1 MENLKSIKKC
11 LIAQA
16 QAQMGNLQEVD
27 AEELGE
33 VIDMI
38 KDIEEAIYYCTITK
52 AMEKSKED
60 SNQTQPVNNTY
71 YYASDR
77 MPMPPYYEDWDYN
90 RDIDRNMGRMYY
102 SSKSDGRN
110 SSDGSRGGMSDGSSN
125 SSSRNGSNSSNYYVE
140 RELPLEFRDQREGR
154 SPRSRRMYMESK
166 EMHMGKEK
174 RMKELEQ
181 YLQELSTDITE
192 MIEDASPEE
201 KQMLQKKIAVL
212 ATKVN
217 V

>member
-1 MENLKSIKKC
+1 MENLKSMKQC

-16 QAQMGNLQEVD
+16 QSQMGNLQQVD

-38 KDIEEAIYYCTITK
+38 KDLEEAIYYCTITK
-52 AMEKSKED
+52 AMEKSEKE
-60 SNQTQPVNNTY
+60 QTQPISNTY
-71 YYASDR
+71 YYTPTH
-77 MPMPPYYEDWDYN
+77 MPMPYYEE
-90 RDIDRNMGRMYY
+90 RDLDRNYGRMYY
-102 SSKSDGRN
+102 STSMGQGN
-110 SSDGSRGGMSDGSSN
+110 SSGGQGGMNNGNSN
-125 SSSRNGSNSSNYYVE
+125 SSSGNGGSGSNYYSE
-140 RELPLEFRDQREGR
+140 RDLPLEFRDQREGR

-166 EMHMGKEK
+166 EMHLGKEK
-174 RMKELEQ
+174 QMKELEH

-192 MIEDASPEE
+192 MIQDASPEE
-201 KQMLQKKIAVL
+201 KQMLQKKIAIL

>member
-1 MENLKSIKKC
+1 MEKLKAIKCKLEEAAYEELEHNFEC
-11 LIAQA
+11 VNVA
-16 QAQMGNLQEVD
+16 
-27 AEELGE
+27 ELGE

-60 SNQTQPVNNTY
+60 QTQPVNNTY
-71 YYASDR
+71 YYAPDR

-110 SSDGSRGGMSDGSSN
+110 NSDGSRGGMSNGNSN
-125 SSSRNGSNSSNYYVE
+125 SSSGNGSSGSNYYVE

>member
-1 MENLKSIKKC
+1 MENLKSMKKC

-52 AMEKSKED
+52 AMEKSEN
-60 SNQTQPVNNTY
+60 NQTQPINNTY

-77 MPMPPYYEDWDYN
+77 MPMPPHYEDLDYN

-102 SSKSDGRN
+102 SSRSDGRN
-110 SSDGSRGGMSDGSSN
+110 NSDGSRGGMSDGSSN
-125 SSSRNGSNSSNYYVE
+125 SSSRNGGSGSNYYVE

>member
-52 AMEKSKED
+52 AMEKSEKD
-60 SNQTQPVNNTY
+60 QTQPVNNTY

-77 MPMPPYYEDWDYN
+77 MPMPPYYEDLDYN

-102 SSKSDGRN
+102 SSRLDGRN
-110 SSDGSRGGMSDGSSN
+110 NSDGSRGGMSDGSSN
-125 SSSRNGSNSSNYYVE
+125 SSSRNGSSGSDYYVE

>member
-52 AMEKSKED
+52 AMEKSEK
-60 SNQTQPVNNTY
+60 NQTQPVNNTY

-77 MPMPPYYEDWDYN
+77 MPMPPYHEDWDYN

-102 SSKSDGRN
+102 SSRSDGRN
-110 SSDGSRGGMSDGSSN
+110 NSDGSRGGMSDGSSN
-125 SSSRNGSNSSNYYVE
+125 SSSGNGSSGSNYYVE